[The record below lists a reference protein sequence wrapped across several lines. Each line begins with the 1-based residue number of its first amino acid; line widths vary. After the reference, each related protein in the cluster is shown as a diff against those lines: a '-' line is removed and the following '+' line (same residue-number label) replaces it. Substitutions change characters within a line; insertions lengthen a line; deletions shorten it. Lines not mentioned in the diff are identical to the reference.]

1 MLFRVLSALGVLTA
15 AATIGAAVA
24 GAAGTARAPI
34 STAGTAT
41 APSRASL
48 VDESPQAWLVELKGS
63 VDQFRKDAKSVGLTY
78 TERFAYTKLFKG
90 LSVSVAP
97 DQLGKLRGMAVV
109 NQLYPVNTY
118 TVGPESATP
127 DLSTALA
134 MTGADI
140 AQDELGYTGTGVKVA
155 VMDTGVDVDHPDLG
169 GDGTPNGGPF
179 PNSRILKG
187 YDLVGDDYNADPTSS
202 SFQPIP
208 HPDPNPDDC
217 NGHGTHVAGI
227 VGANGAVKG
236 VAPGVTF
243 GAYRV
248 FGCDGSVT
256 DDVMIAAMERILA
269 DDMDVL
275 NMSIGD
281 AFNNWPGSPTAAAS
295 DALVDAGIVVVASI
309 GNSQAPPNSMGLYA
323 AGAPGVGSKVIGTA
337 SFDNSHVALNTFTV
351 TPAGLT
357 IGYANAAAAPPAP
370 TSGSLPLAKTG
381 TPTTAGDGCVN
392 PPAPGSM
399 TGKAVLIRRG
409 SAATTCSFYAKAKAA
424 QDAGAAAVVLYNNVS
439 GRFSPTVAGSPPIT
453 IPVVAISDTEG
464 VAINNAIVAG
474 AQTLNWQSTT
484 GSFPNP
490 TGGLLSS
497 FTSYGVAADLSLKP
511 DIGAPGGL
519 IRSTYPLEEGGYATI
534 SGTSMASPHVA
545 GAAALLKQA
554 RPNLSA
560 AAFRGILQNS
570 ADPKPWSGA
579 PTAPFF
585 DYVFRQGAG
594 MVDIDDA
601 IRSATTV
608 TPAKVSLGE
617 GSGGST
623 TLTIQNNGSSSV
635 TYRMGYIESLAAG
648 PDPTDPAVLMPFTF
662 GIYCGLPLCDPIST
676 ATFTSGT
683 VTVPAGGSTTVGA
696 SIAVDPFFADVLG
709 GQTLYGGW
717 ITMTPQGTNTAPYD
731 QVYRVP
737 VVGFAGDY
745 QGIVAMPTLDVGGGL
760 QIPGISDN
768 ELLTGLDPTDGGTW
782 GLTGPDDIPNVV
794 LQLQHQVQRLQMQVV
809 KASDGK
815 PVHPVFSY
823 FLDQRMLS
831 RNSNP
836 NGVFLF
842 PWDGTRMHD
851 NGGGTPDHRKV
862 VPDGK
867 YKIVVKAL
875 KALGDQNNPDHW
887 ETWTSPTITIDR
899 P

>member
-1 MLFRVLSALGVLTA
+1 
-15 AATIGAAVA
+15 
-24 GAAGTARAPI
+24 
-34 STAGTAT
+34 
-41 APSRASL
+41 
-48 VDESPQAWLVELKGS
+48 
-63 VDQFRKDAKSVGLTY
+63 
-78 TERFAYTKLFKG
+78 
-90 LSVSVAP
+90 VSP
-97 DQLGKLRGMAVV
+97 DQIGKLRGLADV

-118 TVGPESATP
+118 TLGPESATP
-127 DLSTALA
+127 DLATALP

-140 AQDELGYTGTGVKVA
+140 AQNEMGLTGAGVKVA
-155 VMDTGVDVDHPDLG
+155 VMDTGIDVDHPDLG
-169 GDGTPNGGPF
+169 GDGSPNGGPF

-187 YDLVGDDYNADPTSS
+187 WDFVGDDYNADPTSPS
-202 SFQPIP
+202 YQPVP

-227 VGANGAVKG
+227 VGANGDPTKGGAKG

-248 FGCDGSVT
+248 FGCAGSVT
-256 DDVMIAAMERILA
+256 DDVMIAAMERIL
-269 DDMDVL
+269 DDKMDVL

-281 AFNNWPGSPTAAAS
+281 AFNNWPNSPTAAAS

-309 GNSQAPPNSMGLYA
+309 GNSQSPPNELGLYA

-357 IGYANAAAAPPAP
+357 IGYGNAAAAPVAP
-370 TSGSLPLAKTG
+370 LSGSLPLAKTG
-381 TPTTAGDGCVN
+381 TPSTANDACAVAGALPDL
-392 PPAPGSM
+392 

-409 SAATTCSFYAKAKAA
+409 TCGFYEKSRRAEL
-424 QDAGAAAVVLYNNVS
+424 AGAAAVVLYNNAP
-439 GRFSPTVAGSPPIT
+439 GRFSPTVAVVAGSADEKPVT
-453 IPVVAISDTEG
+453 IPVVAVSDAEG
-464 VAINNAIVAG
+464 VAINNAIAAG

-484 GSFPNP
+484 GTFVNP

-497 FTSYGVAADLSLKP
+497 FTSYGLAADLSHKP

-519 IRSTYPLEEGGYATI
+519 IRSTYPLENGGYATI

-554 RPNLSA
+554 RPGLA
-560 AAFRGILQNS
+560 AADFRGVLQNS
-570 ADPKPWSGA
+570 ADPKPWSGN
-579 PTAPFF
+579 PGIGFN

-601 IRSATTV
+601 IRSTTTI

-617 GSGGST
+617 GAGGST
-623 TLTIQNNGSSSV
+623 TLTLRNSGSQAV
-635 TYRMGYIESLAAG
+635 TYAVSYVDGLAAG
-648 PDPTDPAVLMPFTF
+648 PGGTNVLPFTF
-662 GIYCGLPLCDPIST
+662 ST
-676 ATFTSGT
+676 YGGDIAVAKFSSSS
-683 VTVPAGGSTTVGA
+683 VTVPAGGTA
-696 SIAVDPFFADVLG
+696 SVNANFAVDPDVVALG
-709 GQTLYGGW
+709 RTLYGGW
-717 ITMTPQGTNTAPYD
+717 ITFTPQGTGLAAPYN
-731 QVYRVP
+731 QPYSVP
-737 VVGFAGDY
+737 VAGFAGDY
-745 QGIVAMPTLDVGGGL
+745 QGIVAMPTIPLGGGL
-760 QIPGISDN
+760 QIPGISDSAL
-768 ELLTGLDPTDGGTW
+768 ETGFDPKDGGTW

-794 LQLQHQVQRLQMQVV
+794 LQLRHQVQRLQMQIVS
-809 KASDGK
+809 ASNEK

-831 RNSNP
+831 RNANP
-836 NGVFLF
+836 KGVFLF

-851 NGGGTPDHRKV
+851 NGQGTPDHRKV

-875 KALGDQNNPDHW
+875 KALGDPNNAAHW

>member
-1 MLFRVLSALGVLTA
+1 MRLRLLSALGVLTA
-15 AATIGAAVA
+15 AAAVGVAVA
-24 GAAGTARAPI
+24 GAASTARAPI
-34 STAGTAT
+34 GVAGTAA
-41 APSRASL
+41 APSASSL
-48 VDESPQAWLVELKGS
+48 VDESPQAWLVELKGP
-63 VDQFRKDAKSVGLTY
+63 VDQFRKDAKAVGLEY
-78 TERFAYTKLFKG
+78 TERFAYKNLFKG

-109 NQLYPVNTY
+109 SQLYPVNTY

-140 AQDELGYTGTGVKVA
+140 AQNELGYTGAGVKVA

-169 GDGTPNGGPF
+169 GDGTPDGGPF

-187 YDLVGDDYNADPTSS
+187 YDLVGDDYNADSTSA

-208 HPDPNPDDC
+208 HPDANPDDC

-248 FGCDGSVT
+248 FGCEGSTT

-269 DDMDVL
+269 DGMNVL

-309 GNSQAPPNSMGLYA
+309 GNSQAPPNTMGLYA

-337 SFDNSHVALNTFTV
+337 SYDNSHVALNTFTV

-357 IGYANAAAAPPAP
+357 IGYGNAAAAPPAP
-370 TSGSLPLAKTG
+370 LSGSLPLAKTG
-381 TPTTAGDGCVN
+381 TPTTTNDACTVAGPLPN
-392 PPAPGSM
+392 L

-409 SAATTCSFYAKAKAA
+409 TCGFYEKSRRA
-424 QDAGAAAVVLYNNVS
+424 QLAGAAAVVLYNNAA
-439 GRFSPTVAGSPPIT
+439 GRFSPTVAVSTGADGQPVT
-453 IPVVAISDTEG
+453 IPVVAVSNTEG
-464 VAINNAIVAG
+464 AAINNAIASG
-474 AQTLNWQSTT
+474 AQTLNWQATT
-484 GSFPNP
+484 GTFPNP

-519 IRSTYPLEEGGYATI
+519 IRSTYPLEDGGYATI

-554 RPNLSA
+554 RPSLSA
-560 AAFRGILQNS
+560 AAFRGIFQNS
-570 ADPKPWSGA
+570 ADPKFWSGN
-579 PTAPFF
+579 PGLGLY

-594 MVDIDDA
+594 MIDIDDA

-617 GSGGST
+617 GAGGST
-623 TLTIQNNGSSSV
+623 TLTIQNSGSSAV
-635 TYRMGYIESLAAG
+635 TYRLGYDESLAAG

-662 GIYCGLPLCDPIST
+662 GIYCGLPLCDPVST
-676 ATFTSGT
+676 ATFTSSM
-683 VTVPAGGSTTVGA
+683 VTVPAGGSATVGA
-696 SIAVDPFFADVLG
+696 AIAVDPFFANDL

-717 ITMTPQGTNTAPYD
+717 ITMTPQGTPPIPYN

-745 QGIVAMPTLDVGGGL
+745 QGIVAMPTLDLGDGYE
-760 QIPGISDN
+760 IPSISDN
-768 ELLTGLDPTDGGTW
+768 ELNLLPANQGGKW
-782 GLTGPDDIPNVV
+782 GLTGPGDMPNVV
-794 LQLQHQVQRLQMQVV
+794 VQFQHQVQRLQMQIV

-815 PVHPVFSY
+815 PVHPVFSD

-836 NGVFLF
+836 DGVFLF

-851 NGGGTPDHRKV
+851 NGAGTPDHRKV
-862 VPDGK
+862 VPDGE

-875 KALGDQNNPDHW
+875 KALGDPKNPAHW